1 MYYKIIEAT
10 NDGEKVSII
19 DYDSTA
25 YVVTV
30 KVNKDTAGNLTAEIV
45 SKEKFKNGDVTDKTT
60 QGNYENVGLNG
71 SVEFVNTLNLY
82 SLPATGGSG
91 EKFTASQFALGYVL
105 LVGAVVFLMCC
116 FTDKGRRDDSKKDK
130 P

>member
-1 MYYKIIEAT
+1 MYYVIEETT

-30 KVNKDTAGNLTAEIV
+30 KVNKDAAGNLTAVIESI
-45 SKEKFKNGDVTDKTT
+45 EKFMDGNIANTT
-60 QGNYENVGLNG
+60 QGNHENVGLNG
-71 SVEFVNTLNLY
+71 SVGFVNTLNLY

>member
-1 MYYKIIEAT
+1 MLQI
-10 NDGEKVSII
+10 
-19 DYDSTA
+19 
-25 YVVTV
+25 
-30 KVNKDTAGNLTAEIV
+30 
-45 SKEKFKNGDVTDKTT
+45 T
-60 QGNYENVGLNG
+60 QGNYEIIDGLNG